1 MLIFC
6 QLVTQSR
13 LFWLGGEMT
22 FHRVLE
28 GGVVYSEVGD
38 RVRGVFFVFFFL
50 PLTFSFFFS
59 CGVRVNL

>member
-1 MLIFC
+1 
-6 QLVTQSR
+6 
-13 LFWLGGEMT
+13 MT